1 MLPLQFLL
9 VLKIYSIAAETTEN
23 AAKEE
28 LPETSLKHRHRSRH
42 YRPSFD
48 QDSTEADQS
57 ENGASSDDEESDQS
71 NDISKSS
78 QSDTRQSVE
87 TVQDRESEDVETQR
101 QEENPHGNHANEDKN
116 ERHDELRDG
125 LEGL

>member
-1 MLPLQFLL
+1 MSHQFLL

-23 AAKEE
+23 PTKEE

-48 QDSTEADQS
+48 QDSTDADQS
-57 ENGASSDDEESDQS
+57 ENGASYDEESDQS
-71 NDISKSS
+71 NDFSKSS
-78 QSDTRQSVE
+78 QSDTRQSDE

-101 QEENPHGNHANEDKN
+101 QDENPHGNHANEDKN

>member
-1 MLPLQFLL
+1 MSLQFLL
-9 VLKIYSIAAETTEN
+9 VFNIYSIAAETTEN
-23 AAKEE
+23 PTKEE

-48 QDSTEADQS
+48 QDSTESDQS

-71 NDISKSS
+71 NDVSKSS
-78 QSDTRQSVE
+78 QSDPRQSDE

-101 QEENPHGNHANEDKN
+101 QEENPHGNRANEDKN

>member
-1 MLPLQFLL
+1 MSLQFLL

-48 QDSTEADQS
+48 QYSTEADQS

-78 QSDTRQSVE
+78 QSDTRQ
-87 TVQDRESEDVETQR
+87 TVQDRELEDVETQR